1 MGMDSVVINDFN
13 VVRAAVCPTETE
25 PVLVVD
31 ADAVFTGSITA
42 QCFQAVPRW
51 NPQVVEPA
59 GDLELPQLA
68 AGHSLE
74 GLKARD

>member
-13 VVRAAVCPTETE
+13 VFRAAVCPTE
-25 PVLVVD
+25 
-31 ADAVFTGSITA
+31 TGSITA